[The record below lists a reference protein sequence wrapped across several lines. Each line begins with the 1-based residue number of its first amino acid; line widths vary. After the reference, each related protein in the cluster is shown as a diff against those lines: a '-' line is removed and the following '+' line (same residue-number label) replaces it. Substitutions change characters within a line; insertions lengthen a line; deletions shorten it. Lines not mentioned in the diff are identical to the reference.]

1 MECLLNAD
9 TRTIPK
15 GKKNKNPTRLG
26 SPRRKREK
34 RERGI
39 RMRPMPN
46 EERVVREER
55 FLHPEKSSHQWRYQ
69 SGWRKSFGAATGCG
83 R

>member
-1 MECLLNAD
+1 MEGLLNAD

-34 RERGI
+34 REREASECGLCQ
-39 RMRPMPN
+39 MK
-46 EERVVREER
+46 RE
-55 FLHPEKSSHQWRYQ
+55 L
-69 SGWRKSFGAATGCG
+69 
-83 R
+83 